1 MIARGAVVVL
11 PEADDQPEWLER
23 VSVLRALCCVVV
35 FPVCFLTRRENTKAF
50 VARLANRQARVVPSE
65 PIETIDIPFSV
76 LSLSGD
82 AVVKVLFLFF
92 FFFFFL

>member
-23 VSVLRALCCVVV
+23 VSVLRALCCLFV
-35 FPVCFLTRRENTKAF
+35 LTRRENTKAF

-92 FFFFFL
+92 FFFL